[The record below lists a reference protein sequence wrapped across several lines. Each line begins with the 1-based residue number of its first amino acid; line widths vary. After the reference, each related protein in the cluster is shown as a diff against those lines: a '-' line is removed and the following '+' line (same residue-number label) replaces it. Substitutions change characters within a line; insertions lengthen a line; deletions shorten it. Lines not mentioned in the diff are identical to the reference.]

1 MRNFIILLGL
11 AVSLFS
17 CSKVEKTFVWAG
29 DREISAEGGTIVWT
43 PDVKDPHHMPE
54 FTSILIQVENVSEN
68 EIIESKIIENPDS
81 EVEGEWYKVTGKLNE
96 IIIEFGSN
104 TTPFTRSITISLAN
118 PPGGYAFSVRQKPE
132 I

>member
-1 MRNFIILLGL
+1 MRNFFVLVGL
-11 AVSLFS
+11 IVSLYG
-17 CSKVEKTFVWAG
+17 CSKIEKTFVWTG
-29 DREISAEGGTIVWT
+29 EREVSAEGGIIVWT

-54 FTSILIQVENVSEN
+54 FTSILVQVENVSEN

-96 IIIEFGSN
+96 IIIEFEPN
-104 TTPFTRSITISLAN
+104 TTLYTRSLTISLAN
-118 PPGGYAFSVRQKPE
+118 PPEGYAFSVSQNPQ